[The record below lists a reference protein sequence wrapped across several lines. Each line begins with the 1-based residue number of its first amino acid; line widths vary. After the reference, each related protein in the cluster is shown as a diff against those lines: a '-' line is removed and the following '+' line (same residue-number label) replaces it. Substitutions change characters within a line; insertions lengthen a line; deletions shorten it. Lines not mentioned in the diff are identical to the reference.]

1 MGNCESWRLIIV
13 SPKMNYEKYKTHF
26 AEFSEVRIP
35 HNQNFSDFAEHFCS
49 LEKIVIENLIP
60 Q

>member
-1 MGNCESWRLIIV
+1 
-13 SPKMNYEKYKTHF
+13 MNYEKYKTHF